1 MVGVSQTQARL
12 LLNSH
17 LRVGIEVT
25 TTRYRYSIILLGLV
39 VVYCS
44 LYPFHNGLKKNK
56 IKGYNRLS
64 FLTLQWLP
72 ARSLIRRGTGCSP
85 IPLSDAPGPGE
96 GYQGDVWPG
105 SLASAPI
112 GRDANKLIHALFQRD
127 AMKMLHVEHWWVF
140 MVLHLRSNSALHIT
154 VGVEFEGDAEVKNIK
169 NSIQVFLSDG

>member
-1 MVGVSQTQARL
+1 M

-44 LYPFHNGLKKNK
+44 LYPFHNGLKKKKNQRVQSAFISNFAMVTGK
-56 IKGYNRLS
+56 V
-64 FLTLQWLP
+64 
-72 ARSLIRRGTGCSP
+72 AGCSP

-112 GRDANKLIHALFQRD
+112 GCDANKLIHALFQRD

-140 MVLHLRSNSALHIT
+140 MVLHLRPNSALHIT